1 MPTIETR
8 VDIAAPPESVVSVL
22 LNADLAPIWTRGLD
36 RLELVEGAIGE
47 AGSVGLAHYVEGR
60 RRHTLRDRLISVT
73 PCRHYVSEITGGGLE
88 ATVETSLEPLG
99 DGTRMSVR
107 WVGRGT
113 NLITRLTISLMKPL
127 ISKRSEDDLRSLR
140 LLVESIH
147 P

>member
-8 VDIAAPPESVVSVL
+8 VDIAAPSESVASVL
-22 LNADLAPIWTRGLD
+22 LDADLAPMWTRGLD
-36 RLELVEGAIGE
+36 RLELIEGAVGE

-60 RRHTLRDRLISVT
+60 RKYTLRDRLISAT
-73 PCRHYVSEITGGGLE
+73 PCRHYVSQITGGGLK
-88 ATVETSLEPLG
+88 ATVETSLEPLA

-113 NLITRLTISLMKPL
+113 NLITRLTIPLMKPL

-140 LLVESIH
+140 RLVESIH

>member
-8 VDIAAPPESVVSVL
+8 VDIAAPPESVASVL

-140 LLVESIH
+140 RLVESIRY
-147 P
+147 